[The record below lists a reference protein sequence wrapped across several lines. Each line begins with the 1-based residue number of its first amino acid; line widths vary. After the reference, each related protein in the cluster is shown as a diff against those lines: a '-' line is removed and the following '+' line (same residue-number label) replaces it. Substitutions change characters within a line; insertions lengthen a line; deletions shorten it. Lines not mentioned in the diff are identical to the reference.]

1 VEFDGTLASAFRLI
15 AESRVQMEQIGA
27 VEQLKELHEHLGIMQ
42 DTVYVST
49 IRANARRL
57 AQPQLEGVG

>member
-1 VEFDGTLASAFRLI
+1 MQYDGTLQAAFRII
-15 AESRVQMEQIGA
+15 AETRVQMEQVGA

-49 IRANARRL
+49 IRANAMRL